1 MQYLI
6 PIIAYKETL
15 CNSHHGRKMPGK
27 AKFNSTVFSSH
38 DPYTINTHPPKHN
51 HALSYRFLT
60 RQKRPKITSS
70 T

>member
-15 CNSHHGRKMPGK
+15 CKSHHGRKMTGK
-27 AKFNSTVFSSH
+27 AKFNSTVFSSN
-38 DPYTINTHPPKHN
+38 DPYTINTHPPKHIN
-51 HALSYRFLT
+51 PLPYRFLT
-60 RQKRPKITSS
+60 LQKRPKITSS